1 MDLYE
6 DPQISTEGLVKSHS
20 VGWSTI
26 LLASAWRCAVAM
38 CCGDGGQGDRPLQPD
53 LAEDK
58 GHPTLELKPPM
69 LPKAWGHG
77 KP

>member
-38 CCGDGGQGDRPLQPD
+38 EGRAIALFSQ
-53 LAEDK
+53 
-58 GHPTLELKPPM
+58 TWLKI
-69 LPKAWGHG
+69 KATPHLS
-77 KP
+77 